1 MPLRTAVHTITV
13 ARGEPKEKIEIFN
26 GTPIRRML
34 APLIRIKPG
43 FVVDLTQD
51 ELDYLNRE
59 APESIRKPKQEEIDA
74 YKAAGGKGDESKAAT
89 KTDAALQAEA
99 AAAAAAEAAA
109 AEAAAA
115 AASTTTDS
123 KKDGGKKDAAS
134 TDDSG
139 L

>member
-34 APLIRIKPG
+34 APLVRIKPG

-89 KTDAALQAEA
+89 KTDAVLQAEA

-115 AASTTTDS
+115 AGTTTDS
-123 KKDGGKKDAAS
+123 KKAGDKKDAAS